1 MKSFTNLNPS
11 SLELAIEMAQQARS
25 NGQSFAFS
33 GGGTDLLQQIKDEA
47 VKPDVLIN
55 LRSVTGSNA
64 VTENAQGLNIGG
76 LITLDTLANHAVI
89 NTQFTALAQ
98 AAQVVG
104 SPQIRNVATLAGNI
118 TQRPWCWY
126 YRNGFRCYK
135 AGGNECFSVT
145 GENQLNAIFGGGPS
159 YIVHPSDLA
168 PALVALGASFEVRG
182 PAGTQSRSAEEFFIL
197 PSVNPARENVL
208 SDEELLA
215 AVNVPTPRPGVR
227 STYLK
232 LMDREAWTHAVVS
245 VAVVLEMNAAQCI
258 SARIVLGGVAPT
270 PWRLPQVEQMLA
282 GQTVTAELARTA
294 GEAAIAN
301 AQPLAK
307 NAYKLPITSAL
318 VERAILSL
326 VNA

>member
-1 MKSFTNLNPS
+1 MKNFSNHNATSFAQ
-11 SLELAIEMAQQARS
+11 AIETAQLARS

-55 LRSVTGSNA
+55 LRSVTGSNT
-64 VTENAQGLNIGG
+64 VTENSQGLNIGG
-76 LITLDTLANHAVI
+76 LITLDTVAHNVVI
-89 NTQFTALAQ
+89 NTRFTALAQ
-98 AAQVVG
+98 AAGVVG

-118 TQRPWCWY
+118 MQRPWCWY

-168 PALVALGASFEVRG
+168 PALVALGASFEVMG
-182 PAGTQSRSAEEFFIL
+182 PAGTQNRSAEEFFIL
-197 PSVNPARENVL
+197 PSVNPARENSL
-208 SDEELLA
+208 TDEDLLV
-215 AVNVPTPRPGVR
+215 AVNVPTPQPGVR

-270 PWRLPQVEQMLA
+270 PWRLPQVEQMLV

-294 GEAAIAN
+294 GVAAITN

-326 VNA
+326 ISA